1 MLVIQEESEAAGFD
15 LQAAL
20 DKMESLK
27 KMLDNEVE
35 RWYGKYRAK
44 MVALSEMS
52 ETLQEVRAGREIA
65 RGQAKIWEVKKEYV
79 EDRAA
84 ESSTM
89 AEQLAAAN
97 ERVRLLE
104 IESQEAIAQLGE
116 TVELKKKLEES
127 LVRVA
132 KLEAQLSGRSAE
144 EGGGDVGRERE
155 RERGDRETTQTP
167 IPTQQA
173 PTSAEAE
180 SEQATLIKSQADIIA
195 QRESTLR
202 RIMADIKRELHP
214 DSDATIDST
223 HAIDAS
229 SERAASQHPTAD
241 ISLLDNIPQQQL
253 DTNTSDPAVS
263 KSQESR
269 ESLLANMT
277 IIDVYNVLRK
287 QSGPNAC
294 RETTAVHDSG
304 PVMTDGVEGGN
315 VGAEGPR
322 GGFMINGYPVRG
334 IPGFSKHTF
343 EPTPIQVAAMVDL
356 QSDYA
361 QLQQRHDDLQKQ
373 HNAVLVCEEGI
384 RKDNHE
390 THLHYLGLLE
400 ATSER
405 LMRMRQAGHEL
416 SKEISDRQSD
426 DKVIVLLVQ
435 RSEMI
440 FYSYCEGVY
449 EGLLESTQ
457 IEAKD
462 LSRKHLFHHE
472 RTKDRSQQIVA
483 ECNRVKGKTFLV
495 RYMPSRRDQTIFPA
509 TWAWLDQE
517 FEKSLSSNTTMN
529 LSTDSLNIILS
540 LKCSTHG
547 KWPEVRLTAFSWAL
561 YKVLDSVWEDET
573 SSKGMEVP
581 EIRSALEIFM
591 IVAIAGCGF
600 PWAMRDR
607 YRIIRQHP
615 I

>member
-1 MLVIQEESEAAGFD
+1 
-15 LQAAL
+15 
-20 DKMESLK
+20 
-27 KMLDNEVE
+27 
-35 RWYGKYRAK
+35 
-44 MVALSEMS
+44 
-52 ETLQEVRAGREIA
+52 
-65 RGQAKIWEVKKEYV
+65 
-79 EDRAA
+79 
-84 ESSTM
+84 
-89 AEQLAAAN
+89 
-97 ERVRLLE
+97 
-104 IESQEAIAQLGE
+104 
-116 TVELKKKLEES
+116 
-127 LVRVA
+127 
-132 KLEAQLSGRSAE
+132 
-144 EGGGDVGRERE
+144 
-155 RERGDRETTQTP
+155 
-167 IPTQQA
+167 
-173 PTSAEAE
+173 
-180 SEQATLIKSQADIIA
+180 
-195 QRESTLR
+195 
-202 RIMADIKRELHP
+202 
-214 DSDATIDST
+214 
-223 HAIDAS
+223 
-229 SERAASQHPTAD
+229 
-241 ISLLDNIPQQQL
+241 
-253 DTNTSDPAVS
+253 
-263 KSQESR
+263 
-269 ESLLANMT
+269 
-277 IIDVYNVLRK
+277 
-287 QSGPNAC
+287 
-294 RETTAVHDSG
+294 
-304 PVMTDGVEGGN
+304 
-315 VGAEGPR
+315 
-322 GGFMINGYPVRG
+322 MINGYPVRG

-400 ATSER
+400 ATNER

-416 SKEISDRQSD
+416 CKEISDRQSD

-449 EGLLESTQ
+449 EGLLESPQ
-457 IEAKD
+457 LEAKD

-472 RTKDRSQQIVA
+472 RTKDRSQQEIVA

-540 LKCSTHG
+540 LKRSTHG
-547 KWPEVRLTAFSWAL
+547 KWPEVRLTAFSWAF

-581 EIRSALEIFM
+581 KIRSALEIFM

-607 YRIIRQHP
+607 YRIIR
-615 I
+615 